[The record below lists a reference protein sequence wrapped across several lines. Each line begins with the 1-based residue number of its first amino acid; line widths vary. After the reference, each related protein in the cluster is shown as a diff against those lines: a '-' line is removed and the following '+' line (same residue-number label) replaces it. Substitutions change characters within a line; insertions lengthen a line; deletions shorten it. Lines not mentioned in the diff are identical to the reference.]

1 MAAILAG
8 MARYQHCGALVLL
21 LSDAGAHWSLRVDPV
36 TLGKN
41 RRATAHW
48 ENLQNL
54 RYEGCDPKLEDSLF
68 VQEERLTTC
77 AGMCSA
83 ADALLD
89 LDSCADPRRAVVF
102 GDARNGKPLPHGRIL
117 IKRVWGV
124 WCCHFR
130 ACLATDQQAQ
140 VLHLAPA

>member
-1 MAAILAG
+1 MPGGSNIAPNMAAILAG

-21 LSDAGAHWSLRVDPV
+21 LSDAAAHWSLRVDPDR
-36 TLGKN
+36 LGHN

-48 ENLQNL
+48 ENPQNL
-54 RYEGCDPKLEDSLF
+54 RHEGCDLKLEDSLF

-89 LDSCADPRRAVVF
+89 LDKHIREDLEAAVGLK
-102 GDARNGKPLPHGRIL
+102 GD
-117 IKRVWGV
+117 V
-124 WCCHFR
+124 
-130 ACLATDQQAQ
+130 AQ
-140 VLHLAPA
+140 VMVKL